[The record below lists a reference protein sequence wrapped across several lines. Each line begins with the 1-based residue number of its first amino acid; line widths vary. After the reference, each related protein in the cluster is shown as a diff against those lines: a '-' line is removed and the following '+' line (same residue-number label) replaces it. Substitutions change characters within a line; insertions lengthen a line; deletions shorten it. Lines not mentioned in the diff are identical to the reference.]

1 MSKNRKI
8 SRHESREIAFK
19 LLFAYDFQKEYTAE
33 DYYALH
39 TEIGD
44 EDVND
49 FVKELFLG
57 TVASRDEIDAEIES
71 FSIKWKLSRMSV
83 ATRTI
88 LRLAAYEMIKTD
100 IPVRVAINEAVEI
113 IKSYDDETAP
123 TFVNGILNK
132 LARSHG
138 LIGEEG

>member
-1 MSKNRKI
+1 
-8 SRHESREIAFK
+8 
-19 LLFAYDFQKEYTAE
+19 
-33 DYYALH
+33 
-39 TEIGD
+39 
-44 EDVND
+44 
-49 FVKELFLG
+49 
-57 TVASRDEIDAEIES
+57 
-71 FSIKWKLSRMSV
+71 MSV

-88 LRLAAYEMIKTD
+88 LRLAAYEIIKTD